1 MLLEM
6 YFILV
11 WIILEIF
18 TVIWMLR
25 LKPKKNIINKY
36 QKKIIFLAQLPFGS
50 SWKKNILKDDIR
62 LFENYQYRIRIWYL
76 SVMIP
81 FFLFFVYLFL
91 KYL

>member
-1 MLLEM
+1 MLLEI

-18 TVIWMLR
+18 IVIWMLR

-36 QKKIIFLAQLPFGS
+36 QKRTIFLAQLPFGS
-50 SWKKNILKDDIR
+50 SWEKNILKEDIL

-76 SVMIP
+76 SVMIS
-81 FFLFFVYLFL
+81 FFLFFVYLFF